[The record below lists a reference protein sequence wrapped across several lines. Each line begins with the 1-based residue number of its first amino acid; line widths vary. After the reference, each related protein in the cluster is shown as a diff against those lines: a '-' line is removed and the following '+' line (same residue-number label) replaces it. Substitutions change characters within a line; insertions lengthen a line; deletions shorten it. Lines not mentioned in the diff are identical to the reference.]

1 MTTIETI
8 QKHAN
13 HYYHKLEQRIRSGEI
28 TKDQALKIASVHHVY
43 DDMLESKIT
52 KAAHQVSKDYFIEL
66 TLQIAIDH
74 IDDIRNNY

>member
-13 HYYHKLEQRIRSGEI
+13 HYYENLKKRITEGEI
-28 TKDQALKIASVHHVY
+28 TKEHAVEIASVHHVY

-52 KAAHQVSKDYFIEL
+52 KAAHQVSKDYFMEL
-66 TLQIAIDH
+66 TFQIAIDH